1 MRILGVDPG
10 SVRTGYGCIDSD
22 GSCHQLITCGALI
35 PKPRKPFPEK
45 LLSIRKGLSA
55 LFDEH
60 RPDVVA
66 VEDLFF
72 ARNVRS
78 VLKLGHV
85 RGVILLAAAE
95 AGVKVFE
102 YSPTAVKL
110 SVVGYGQADKYQVQQ
125 MITQLLRLAEA
136 PTPLDVSDALAV
148 AVCHS
153 HTCGPGADKNTMSRP
168 RARRTGSLRRFG
180 HGVKS
185 SR

>member
-10 SVRTGYGCIDSD
+10 SVRTGYGCIDTD
-22 GSCHQLITCGALI
+22 GSRHQLITCGALI

-45 LLSIRKGLSA
+45 LLSIREGLSA
-55 LFDEH
+55 LFAEH

-85 RGVILLAAAE
+85 RGVILLASAE
-95 AGVKVFE
+95 AGVEVFE

-110 SVVGYGQADKYQVQQ
+110 SVVGYGQADKHQVQM
-125 MITQLLRLAEA
+125 MITQLLGLPEA

-153 HTCGPGADKNTMSRP
+153 HTCGPLADKNTKPRP
-168 RARRTGSLRRFG
+168 RPRQTGSWRGFG
-180 HGVKS
+180 QHVK
-185 SR
+185 